1 MSEPV
6 IISPQELSSWRELP
20 VTARVLDWLRGQVK
34 VYQENIPDYIV
45 RNEIEKARAAAGALR
60 GYEEILAAL
69 TAEPI
74 EQETE
79 PEAPFRDP
87 AARPTKEK
95 KR

>member
-6 IISPQELSSWRELP
+6 VISQAELASWRELP

-34 VYQENIPDYIV
+34 VYQVNIPDFIV

-69 TAEPI
+69 TAEPDK
-74 EQETE
+74 QEAE
-79 PEAPFRDP
+79 PEEPFRDP
-87 AARPTKEK
+87 AARPTKETK
-95 KR
+95 